1 VIGSLKS
8 RVHRLRQGYLDAP
21 LRWRYVKWPAPR
33 WQAQRFARLEIGG
46 YPFKFFDPMSRRD
59 FWWSWE
65 VWFGVW
71 EPAVARFLA
80 ATLSP
85 GATFVD
91 VGAYIG
97 PYALLASRLVGPE
110 GVVCAFEPDPV
121 ARRGLERNLR
131 ANAASNVEVLSHAL
145 SDRAGSEW
153 LSEAGDDRLLGN
165 SESMLS
171 PEGGTLR
178 VPTVTL
184 DNFCR
189 ERGIRP
195 DVVKID
201 VEGAEARVVAGGR
214 ATLAAAS
221 AVLVEFHDDKLV
233 AQGGDPALFMAR
245 LFELADV
252 VTVLDVRKDPS
263 RRPTELRPGAIP
275 TGNVMLAFHPP
286 RS

>member
-1 VIGSLKS
+1 VIGGLKS
-8 RVHRLRQGYLDAP
+8 RAGRLRRGYLEAP

-46 YPFKFFDPMSRRD
+46 YPFKFFDAMSRRD

-80 ATLSP
+80 ATLRR

-97 PYALLASRLVGPE
+97 PYALLASRIVGPE
-110 GVVCAFEPDPV
+110 GVVHAFEPDPV
-121 ARRGLERNLR
+121 ARHGLERNLSG
-131 ANAASNVEVLSHAL
+131 NAASNVEVSSHAL
-145 SDRAGSEW
+145 SDRAGLEW
-153 LSEAGDDRLLGN
+153 LSEAGDDRLFGN

-178 VPTVTL
+178 VSTVTL
-184 DNFCR
+184 DDFCR
-189 ERGIRP
+189 ERAIRP

-201 VEGAEARVVAGGR
+201 VEGAEDRVVAGGR
-214 ATLAAAS
+214 ETLAAAS
-221 AVLVEFHDDKLV
+221 AVLVEFHEDKLV
-233 AQGGDPALFMAR
+233 AQGGDPARFMATV
-245 LFELADV
+245 FELTDI

-263 RRPTELRPGAIP
+263 RRPTELRPGAVP
-275 TGNVMLAFHPP
+275 TGNVMLAFHPT